1 VNGAGAGSGTGS
13 AGLVSVE
20 IRDEIA
26 IVTLDR
32 PKANAFNPELVA
44 DLSSALADLTKA
56 KAKARAVVL
65 ASSTPGIFSAGWDL
79 PLLIDK
85 KRAEM
90 EAFVSSYS
98 DLVRRLFVFGPPV
111 VAALSGHA
119 IAGGLIFAMAADE
132 RIAAQG
138 RGKFGLSE
146 VILGVSVPQCL
157 MEPFRHVV
165 GARHM
170 ERLAST
176 GENVDADGALAM
188 GLLDAVVPAEE
199 LLDRALARARVLG
212 GLSGAAYAAVKL
224 RSRSAA
230 IARFDQARD
239 HDPFLDFWFSEDAQF
254 RIKDMVARL
263 KSR

>member
-1 VNGAGAGSGTGS
+1 VSATGAAGA
-13 AGLVSVE
+13 AGPVSVE
-20 IRDEIA
+20 VRDEIA
-26 IVTLDR
+26 VVTLDR

-44 DLSSALADLTKA
+44 ALSGALAA
-56 KAKARAVVL
+56 NAKARGVVL

-79 PLLIDK
+79 PFLVDK
-85 KRAEM
+85 PRAEM
-90 EAFVSSYS
+90 ETFVSSYC

-111 VAALSGHA
+111 VAALPGHA

-132 RIAAQG
+132 RIAVQG

-146 VILGVSVPQCL
+146 VILGVSVPACL

-176 GENVDADGALAM
+176 GENFDPDAALAM
-188 GLLDAVVPAEE
+188 GLIDALVPAEE
-199 LLDRALARARVLG
+199 LLDRAVARARFLG
-212 GLSGAAYAAVKL
+212 GLSGAAYAAIKL
-224 RSRSAA
+224 RSRAAA

-239 HDPFLDFWFSEDAQF
+239 HDPFLDFWFSEDARF
-254 RIKDMVARL
+254 RIRDMVARL
-263 KSR
+263 KSKG